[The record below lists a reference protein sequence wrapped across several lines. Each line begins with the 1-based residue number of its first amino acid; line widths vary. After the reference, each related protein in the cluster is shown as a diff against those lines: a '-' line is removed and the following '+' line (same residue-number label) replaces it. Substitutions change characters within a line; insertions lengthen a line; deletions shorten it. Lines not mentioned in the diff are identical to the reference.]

1 MICPQITKRQAII
14 LGALV
19 LIAILQILGSYRGF
33 DVTQIFRRKNALNK
47 YPIRQEDITSPTI
60 GRHHSIDQEHIKDQS
75 TQLQVFERSNSNTS
89 TTESVKY
96 YHVPTAQISA
106 PPLDQCPVV
115 NVAMLV
121 SGHVQSRHVYLA
133 IKSVLMHRSTEVHF
147 HFITDDRARTVL
159 ESMLNTWL
167 VPGISHDYYDLKQKI
182 YSQIDC
188 LETMSLKLNLHQIL
202 PDTVGRVVLLEPM
215 SVLKIDPLDLW
226 SVTMSYTNHM
236 ITLCNGKCVSYCHND
251 PAPSVDTSE
260 YALQWGAMGLNLA
273 GMRSSAHT
281 LLHAL
286 QSVHQC
292 TPNDIYT
299 ALDKAG
305 LFQNTADDWSP
316 AVHTQQTCAMM
327 VSAVS
332 SHEEQYV
339 CKCVADYDSNKLRY
353 ETDHTCTNNTAM
365 DPIVPKPPPLIQ
377 VCNHFYWEGSTR
389 RREIPFLMGHS
400 YNSSDEYDVTLINHV
415 DYDRLSMIER
425 SLTNWNGPVSLA
437 IQVTETQV
445 KEVVNLISN
454 SKVLSERRNISYH
467 LLFRIG
473 PSYPINALRELAQK
487 YVSTPY
493 VFDSDIDFV
502 YSYDMYTTIK
512 QNLKK
517 ISDLNKIAVVL
528 PSFETDTVD
537 FKIPHTK
544 KEVVELMGKN
554 KMRQFHAKE
563 YFTGQGQTNYKRWKT
578 ANEPYYIQWKS
589 MYEPYTLVKSSVVP
603 FDRRFVARFHDKGS
617 RNTELHMAGFKF
629 LVLHNIFM
637 VHLPHR
643 KNPQNKK
650 DLQRCSKQWY
660 RNWVNE
666 KRKQYHYY
674 KRDVPNSFK
683 YR

>member
-1 MICPQITKRQAII
+1 MMNFKITRRQGTVF
-14 LGALV
+14 L
-19 LIAILQILGSYRGF
+19 AILVTIIFFEVVWSYRGINLTPVF
-33 DVTQIFRRKNALNK
+33 RPDGRPPNTTYMDIEWTTFHTSIETHTTTNTQTQ
-47 YPIRQEDITSPTI
+47 PTSYN
-60 GRHHSIDQEHIKDQS
+60 S
-75 TQLQVFERSNSNTS
+75 TEAPDSSKSVFEISNAPHQ
-89 TTESVKY
+89 E
-96 YHVPTAQISA
+96 ISA

-133 IKSVLMHRSTEVHF
+133 IKSVLMHRSTQVHF
-147 HFITDDRARTVL
+147 HFITDNRARTVL
-159 ESMLNTWL
+159 KSMLNTWL
-167 VPGISHDYYDLKQKI
+167 VPGISHDYYDLKQAKEKI

-188 LETMSLKLNLHQIL
+188 LKTMSLKLNLHQIL
-202 PDTVGRVVLLEPM
+202 PDTVGRVIVLEPT

-273 GMRSSAHT
+273 GMRTSAHT
-281 LLHAL
+281 LSHAL
-286 QSVHQC
+286 QSVRQC

-316 AVHTQQTCAMM
+316 AVHTQQTCAKM

-332 SHEEQYV
+332 SHESNKEQDV
-339 CKCVADYDSNKLRY
+339 CKCVADYDGNKLRY
-353 ETDHTCTNNTAM
+353 DTNHTCTNIT
-365 DPIVPKPPPLIQ
+365 PIVPKPPPLIE
-377 VCNHFYWEGSTR
+377 VCDHFYWEGSTR

-445 KEVVNLISN
+445 KEVVNLVSN
-454 SKVLSERRNISYH
+454 SKVLSKRRNISYH
-467 LLFRIG
+467 LLFKIG

-512 QNLKK
+512 QDLKK
-517 ISDLNKIAVVL
+517 IGNLNKIAVVL
-528 PSFETDTVD
+528 PSFETDSVD
-537 FKIPHTK
+537 FEIPRTK
-544 KEVVELMGKN
+544 AEAVQLVN
-554 KMRQFHAKE
+554 QDKMRQFHKRW
-563 YFTGQGQTNYKRWKT
+563 FGGQGQTNYKRWKT
-578 ANEPYYIQWKS
+578 AIEPYYIQWKGL
-589 MYEPYTLVKSSVVP
+589 YEPYTLVKSSVVP

-637 VHLPHR
+637 VHLPHP
-643 KNPQNKK
+643 KNPQNKEELDK
-650 DLQRCSKQWY
+650 CSKQWY
-660 RNWVNE
+660 RDWVNE
-666 KRKQYHYY
+666 KRDQYNYY
-674 KRDVPNSFK
+674 KMDVPDVFMHK
-683 YR
+683 R